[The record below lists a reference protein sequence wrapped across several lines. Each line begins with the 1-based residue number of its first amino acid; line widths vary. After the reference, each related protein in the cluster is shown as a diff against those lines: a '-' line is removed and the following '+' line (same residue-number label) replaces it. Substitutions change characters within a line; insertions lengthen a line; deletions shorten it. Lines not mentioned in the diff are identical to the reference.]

1 MCVGG
6 VQLHSLTKVVAAYSN
21 LTLNMVFVPQ
31 FCTFPAT
38 A

>member
-6 VQLHSLTKVVAAYSN
+6 VQLYSLAEEFTAYSN
-21 LTLNMVFVPQ
+21 LTLNMGFVPQ
-31 FCTFPAT
+31 FCTFPAM